1 MSRRILIV
9 RICSREI
16 NYVVVS
22 QTIKF
27 ALFSMISLKNVTL
40 MRGRQTLLKDANL
53 AIHKGQRMGII
64 GRNGCGKTSLFR
76 ALSGDISFE
85 QGELLL
91 PSGLR
96 LSVMSQ
102 ETPGVE
108 SAAIDFVL
116 DAHKEYRK
124 LEKQLLV
131 AEESGNGN
139 DLARI
144 YGELETIGG
153 YEVRNL
159 AEKLLSGLGFNKN
172 EFNRSVQKFSGGWRV
187 RLNLA
192 AALICPSELLML
204 DEPTNHLDLEA
215 SVWLEQWL
223 RHYSGTLLLISH
235 DRNFLDSTIN
245 HVISFENE
253 RLNIYTGNY
262 SGYEKLRAEKMALEK
277 SLFEKQK
284 RRREEIEQFV
294 RRFRVK
300 ASKAKQAQSRLKE
313 LAKME
318 EIAPAH
324 IDSPFKFNFPS
335 SSSLPDHLLHIEK
348 LSIGFE
354 ESLVDEINLVVTS
367 GSRIGLLGFNGSGKS
382 TFLKVLA
389 GQVEKLSGEIIRS
402 KKLRVGYYA
411 QHQVD
416 ALQTDLTPLSLIVK
430 TSKISGLER
439 EVTEQKMKNFL
450 GGFDFHGE
458 RVNETVNNF
467 SGGEKARLA
476 LALIVWSR
484 PNLLLM
490 DEPTNHLDIDMCH
503 ALEVALQAYEGGL
516 IIVSHDRHLLAST
529 IDEFYSIHA
538 GIFAKYPDS
547 IHDYESWVKKF
558 NGGNNSNLDLPRRS
572 EILKSDRRAT
582 RKSSAAKREMLAPL
596 KAEARLLEI
605 AIQKVENQLE
615 KIKEELLGES
625 LYQVESKAHLS
636 ELLQAEGKLNIELKK
651 AETKWLEIQ
660 VKLDD
665 V

>member
-1 MSRRILIV
+1 MSRGILIV

-96 LSVMSQ
+96 LSAMSQ

-572 EILKSDRRAT
+572 ETLKSDRRAT

-625 LYQVESKAHLS
+625 LYQVENKAHLS

>member
-1 MSRRILIV
+1 
-9 RICSREI
+9 
-16 NYVVVS
+16 
-22 QTIKF
+22 
-27 ALFSMISLKNVTL
+27 MISLKNVTL

-64 GRNGCGKTSLFR
+64 GRNGCGKTSLFK

-85 QGELLL
+85 QGEFFL

-96 LSVMSQ
+96 LSAMSQ
-102 ETPGVE
+102 ETPGVDR
-108 SAAIDFVL
+108 AAIDFVL

-124 LEKQLLV
+124 LEKQLLE
-131 AEESGNGN
+131 AEESGNGS

-144 YGELETIGG
+144 YGELEAIGG

-172 EFNRSVQKFSGGWRV
+172 EFNRSIKKFSGGWRV

-192 AALICPSELLML
+192 AALICPSDLLML

-223 RHYSGTLLLISH
+223 RRYSGTLLLISH

-262 SGYEKLRAEKMALEK
+262 SGYEKLRAEKMALEE

-313 LAKME
+313 LAKMK

-335 SSSLPDHLLHIEK
+335 SSSLPDHLLHIKK

-389 GQVEKLSGEIIRS
+389 GQLEKLSGEIIRS

-416 ALQTDLTPLSLIVK
+416 ALQTELTPLNLIVK
-430 TSKISGLER
+430 MSKISGLER
-439 EVTEQKMKNFL
+439 KVTEQKMKNFL

-458 RVNETVNNF
+458 RVNETVSNF

-547 IHDYESWVKKF
+547 IHDYESGVKKF
-558 NGGNNSNLDLPRRS
+558 NGGNTVNVDLPRRS
-572 EILKSDRRAT
+572 EILKPDRKAI
-582 RKSSAAKREMLAPL
+582 RKSSAAKRQMLAPL
-596 KAEARLLEI
+596 KAEVRLLER
-605 AIQKVENQLE
+605 AIQEKENQLE

-625 LYQVESKAHLS
+625 LYQAKNKAHLS
-636 ELLQAEGKLNIELKK
+636 ELLKAEGKLNIELKK

>member
-1 MSRRILIV
+1 
-9 RICSREI
+9 
-16 NYVVVS
+16 
-22 QTIKF
+22 
-27 ALFSMISLKNVTL
+27 MISLKNVTL

-96 LSVMSQ
+96 LSAMSQ

-262 SGYEKLRAEKMALEK
+262 SGYEKLRAEKMA
-277 SLFEKQK
+277 
-284 RRREEIEQFV
+284 
-294 RRFRVK
+294 
-300 ASKAKQAQSRLKE
+300 
-313 LAKME
+313 
-318 EIAPAH
+318 P
-324 IDSPFKFNFPS
+324 
-335 SSSLPDHLLHIEK
+335 
-348 LSIGFE
+348 
-354 ESLVDEINLVVTS
+354 
-367 GSRIGLLGFNGSGKS
+367 
-382 TFLKVLA
+382 
-389 GQVEKLSGEIIRS
+389 RS
-402 KKLRVGYYA
+402 K
-411 QHQVD
+411 
-416 ALQTDLTPLSLIVK
+416 
-430 TSKISGLER
+430 
-439 EVTEQKMKNFL
+439 
-450 GGFDFHGE
+450 
-458 RVNETVNNF
+458 
-467 SGGEKARLA
+467 
-476 LALIVWSR
+476 
-484 PNLLLM
+484 
-490 DEPTNHLDIDMCH
+490 
-503 ALEVALQAYEGGL
+503 
-516 IIVSHDRHLLAST
+516 
-529 IDEFYSIHA
+529 
-538 GIFAKYPDS
+538 
-547 IHDYESWVKKF
+547 
-558 NGGNNSNLDLPRRS
+558 
-572 EILKSDRRAT
+572 
-582 RKSSAAKREMLAPL
+582 
-596 KAEARLLEI
+596 
-605 AIQKVENQLE
+605 
-615 KIKEELLGES
+615 
-625 LYQVESKAHLS
+625 
-636 ELLQAEGKLNIELKK
+636 LKK
-651 AETKWLEIQ
+651 L
-660 VKLDD
+660 
-665 V
+665 

>member
-1 MSRRILIV
+1 MSRGILIV

-96 LSVMSQ
+96 LSAMSQ

-625 LYQVESKAHLS
+625 LYQVENKAHLS

>member
-1 MSRRILIV
+1 
-9 RICSREI
+9 
-16 NYVVVS
+16 
-22 QTIKF
+22 
-27 ALFSMISLKNVTL
+27 MISLKNVTL

-53 AIHKGQRMGII
+53 AIHKGQSMGII
-64 GRNGCGKTSLFR
+64 GRNGCGKTSLFK
-76 ALSGDISFE
+76 ALSGDLSFE
-85 QGELLL
+85 QGEFLL
-91 PSGLR
+91 PSDLR
-96 LSVMSQ
+96 LSAMSQ

-116 DAHKEYRK
+116 DAHKEYRR
-124 LEKQLLV
+124 LEKQLLE
-131 AEESGNGN
+131 AEESENGN

-192 AALICPSELLML
+192 AALICPSDLLML

-223 RHYSGTLLLISH
+223 RRYSGTLLLISH
-235 DRNFLDSTIN
+235 DRNFLDSIIN

-262 SGYEKLRAEKMALEK
+262 SSYEKLRAEKMALEK

-335 SSSLPDHLLHIEK
+335 SNSLPDHLLHIEK

-354 ESLVDEINLVVTS
+354 ESLVDEIDLVVTS

-389 GQVEKLSGEIIRS
+389 GQLDKLSGEIIRS

-416 ALQTDLTPLSLIVK
+416 ALQTELTPLNLIVK
-430 TSKISGLER
+430 ASKISGLES

-558 NGGNNSNLDLPRRS
+558 NGGNTFNVDLPRRS
-572 EILKSDRRAT
+572 DILKPDRNAT
-582 RKSSAAKREMLAPL
+582 RKSSAAKRQMLAPL
-596 KAEARLLEI
+596 KSEARLLERV
-605 AIQKVENQLE
+605 IQEKENQLE
-615 KIKEELLGES
+615 KIREELLGES
-625 LYQVESKAHLS
+625 LYQAKNKAYLS

-660 VKLDD
+660 VKLDEA
-665 V
+665 

>member
-1 MSRRILIV
+1 MSRGILIV

-96 LSVMSQ
+96 LSAMSQ

-439 EVTEQKMKNFL
+439 EVTEQTMKNFL

-605 AIQKVENQLE
+605 AIQKAENQLE

-625 LYQVESKAHLS
+625 LYQVENKAHLS

>member
-1 MSRRILIV
+1 
-9 RICSREI
+9 
-16 NYVVVS
+16 
-22 QTIKF
+22 
-27 ALFSMISLKNVTL
+27 MISLKNVTL

-439 EVTEQKMKNFL
+439 EVTEQTMKNFL

-625 LYQVESKAHLS
+625 LYQVENKAHLS

>member
-1 MSRRILIV
+1 MSRGILIV

-131 AEESGNGN
+131 AEESGNGT

-153 YEVRNL
+153 YEVKNL

-439 EVTEQKMKNFL
+439 EVTEQTMKNFL

-625 LYQVESKAHLS
+625 LYQVENKAHLS

>member
-1 MSRRILIV
+1 MSRGILIV

-96 LSVMSQ
+96 LSAMSQ

-605 AIQKVENQLE
+605 AIQKAENQLE

-625 LYQVESKAHLS
+625 LYQVENKAHLS

>member
-1 MSRRILIV
+1 
-9 RICSREI
+9 
-16 NYVVVS
+16 
-22 QTIKF
+22 
-27 ALFSMISLKNVTL
+27 MISLKNVTL

-96 LSVMSQ
+96 LSAMSQ

-416 ALQTDLTPLSLIVK
+416 ALQTELTPLSLIVK
-430 TSKISGLER
+430 TSKINGLER

-450 GGFDFHGE
+450 GGFDFRGE

-572 EILKSDRRAT
+572 ETLKSDRRAT

-596 KAEARLLEI
+596 KAEARLLER

>member
-1 MSRRILIV
+1 
-9 RICSREI
+9 
-16 NYVVVS
+16 
-22 QTIKF
+22 
-27 ALFSMISLKNVTL
+27 MISLKNVTL

-96 LSVMSQ
+96 LSAMSQ

-389 GQVEKLSGEIIRS
+389 GQLEKLSGEIIRS

-416 ALQTDLTPLSLIVK
+416 ALQTELTPLSLIVK

-605 AIQKVENQLE
+605 AIQKAENQLE

-625 LYQVESKAHLS
+625 LYQVENKAHLS

>member
-1 MSRRILIV
+1 MSRGILIV

-235 DRNFLDSTIN
+235 DRNFLDSIID

-572 EILKSDRRAT
+572 EILKSDRKAT

-596 KAEARLLEI
+596 KAEARLLER

-625 LYQVESKAHLS
+625 LYQVENKAHLS

>member
-1 MSRRILIV
+1 
-9 RICSREI
+9 
-16 NYVVVS
+16 
-22 QTIKF
+22 
-27 ALFSMISLKNVTL
+27 MISLKNVTL

-96 LSVMSQ
+96 LSAMSQ

-439 EVTEQKMKNFL
+439 EVTEQTMKNFL
-450 GGFDFHGE
+450 GG
-458 RVNETVNNF
+458 
-467 SGGEKARLA
+467 
-476 LALIVWSR
+476 LI
-484 PNLLLM
+484 
-490 DEPTNHLDIDMCH
+490 
-503 ALEVALQAYEGGL
+503 
-516 IIVSHDRHLLAST
+516 ST
-529 IDEFYSIHA
+529 E
-538 GIFAKYPDS
+538 
-547 IHDYESWVKKF
+547 
-558 NGGNNSNLDLPRRS
+558 NG
-572 EILKSDRRAT
+572 
-582 RKSSAAKREMLAPL
+582 
-596 KAEARLLEI
+596 
-605 AIQKVENQLE
+605 
-615 KIKEELLGES
+615 
-625 LYQVESKAHLS
+625 
-636 ELLQAEGKLNIELKK
+636 
-651 AETKWLEIQ
+651 
-660 VKLDD
+660 
-665 V
+665 

>member
-1 MSRRILIV
+1 MSRGILIV

-625 LYQVESKAHLS
+625 LYQVENKAHLS

>member
-1 MSRRILIV
+1 MSRGILIV

>member
-1 MSRRILIV
+1 
-9 RICSREI
+9 
-16 NYVVVS
+16 
-22 QTIKF
+22 
-27 ALFSMISLKNVTL
+27 
-40 MRGRQTLLKDANL
+40 
-53 AIHKGQRMGII
+53 
-64 GRNGCGKTSLFR
+64 
-76 ALSGDISFE
+76 
-85 QGELLL
+85 
-91 PSGLR
+91 
-96 LSVMSQ
+96 MSQ

-625 LYQVESKAHLS
+625 LYQVENKAHLS

>member
-1 MSRRILIV
+1 MSRGILIV

-96 LSVMSQ
+96 LSAMSQ

-439 EVTEQKMKNFL
+439 EVTEQTMKNFL

-625 LYQVESKAHLS
+625 LYQVENKAHLS

>member
-1 MSRRILIV
+1 MSRGILIV

-96 LSVMSQ
+96 LSAMSQ

-223 RHYSGTLLLISH
+223 RRYSGTLLLISH

-439 EVTEQKMKNFL
+439 ELTEQKMKNFL

-572 EILKSDRRAT
+572 ETLKSDRRAT

-605 AIQKVENQLE
+605 AIQKAENQLE

-625 LYQVESKAHLS
+625 LYQVENKAHLS

>member
-1 MSRRILIV
+1 
-9 RICSREI
+9 
-16 NYVVVS
+16 
-22 QTIKF
+22 
-27 ALFSMISLKNVTL
+27 MISLKNVTL

-96 LSVMSQ
+96 LSAMSQ

-450 GGFDFHGE
+450 GGFDFRGE

-572 EILKSDRRAT
+572 ETLKSDRRAT

-605 AIQKVENQLE
+605 AIQKAENQLE

>member
-1 MSRRILIV
+1 MSRGILIV

-96 LSVMSQ
+96 LSAMSQ